1 MGAQKC
7 RAYSTWACQGG
18 THGVDLVRG
27 TARDMV
33 EEVLEGEHWSR
44 ATETGAG
51 EQTGWRRPEKP
62 DCGKAGAQ
70 AL

>member
-44 ATETGAG
+44 ATETGADG
-51 EQTGWRRPEKP
+51 MEKT
-62 DCGKAGAQ
+62 
-70 AL
+70 